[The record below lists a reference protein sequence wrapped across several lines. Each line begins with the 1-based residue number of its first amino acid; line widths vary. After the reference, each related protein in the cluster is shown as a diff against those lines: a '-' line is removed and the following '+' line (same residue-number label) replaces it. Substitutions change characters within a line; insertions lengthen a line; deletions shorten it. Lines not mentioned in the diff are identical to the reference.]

1 MRVGPFVNRRC
12 PLKAFPR
19 FSRVDCRPPPGAGFL
34 GFQHAVNDW
43 KVTPRGGAFLS
54 RLQQMAAT
62 ATYDA
67 KGNVK
72 TCSQA
77 VDSTGVKMYNITTG
91 TGSASAGA
99 SASATVCAGMD
110 YSKVKRIPLTSTL
123 CTSRVNP
130 YLDAWHPSPP
140 MSRPVLTPFPARHP
154 CNHPPTTPTTITTT
168 TTTTRASS

>member
-1 MRVGPFVNRRC
+1 
-12 PLKAFPR
+12 
-19 FSRVDCRPPPGAGFL
+19 
-34 GFQHAVNDW
+34 VNDW

-91 TGSASAGA
+91 TGSASA
-99 SASATVCAGMD
+99 SATVCAGMD
-110 YSKVKRIPLTSTL
+110 YSKVKRSPLTSTL
-123 CTSRVNP
+123 CTSRC
-130 YLDAWHPSPP
+130 
-140 MSRPVLTPFPARHP
+140 RPIP
-154 CNHPPTTPTTITTT
+154 
-168 TTTTRASS
+168 